1 MPLELLTSELIAMDL
16 DALSHGGKE
25 AITLFMEMSRQLHE
39 LGPKD
44 AMQDWITIAA
54 PSLPEKERNE
64 ILVILMCSYLFLSS
78 QTQAQ
83 NNSRA
88 PSPTL
93 H

>member
-1 MPLELLTSELIAMDL
+1 MTPEVLTSELIAMDL

-25 AITLFMEMSRQLHE
+25 AITRFMEMSRQLHE